1 MRRANIGRFPRRNIP
16 TIACIN
22 KARTAIGVDFA
33 LLVSALQQYVD
44 KHLAPVWG
52 THAKL
57 VKATKLRDNAW
68 TMLFVDTANDV
79 RALSKDIKKI
89 IGKADVRELEG
100 FHLLKGRP
108 VALVFVETVLS
119 GPSPL
124 RTRDRISLA
133 ASHELAEMLV
143 DPGNNLW
150 CEHGKDTLY
159 AYEICDAVEAQH
171 FPVKG
176 LAMSD
181 FVYPA
186 FFEEFHCPN
195 SVQFDHMKMVT
206 SPFQI
211 LEEGYAPVKKAG
223 KLILRSTPEKKNEL
237 RKEVRDLH
245 RSEFRR

>member
-1 MRRANIGRFPRRNIP
+1 MRPANIGRFPRRNIP

-22 KARTAIGVDFA
+22 KAKTPIGVDFS
-33 LLVSALQQYVD
+33 LLVSALQEYID
-44 KHLAPVWG
+44 EHLAPVWS

-79 RALSKDIKKI
+79 RALSNDIKKI
-89 IGKADVRELEG
+89 IGKTDVNELEG
-100 FHLLKGRP
+100 FHLLKGKP

-124 RTRDRISLA
+124 STRNRISLA

-150 CEHGKDTLY
+150 CAHGKDTLY
-159 AYEICDAVEAQH
+159 AYEICDAVEAKH

-186 FFEEFHCPN
+186 YFEEYHRAN
-195 SVQFDHMKMVT
+195 SVRFDHLKAVT

-211 LEEGYAPVKKAG
+211 LEDGYAPVKKGG
-223 KLILRSTPEKKNEL
+223 KLVLLSTPEKKQEL
-237 RKEVRDLH
+237 RKEVRDMH